1 MIAFVAAMEKEVA
14 PILEK
19 YAAAE
24 TTLGYGKLHICKAG
38 DVPFFVLIS
47 GIGKVFAG
55 MAVAA
60 MLERY
65 GKEITGVINL
75 GVGGTLHPEI
85 AGLDSLIL
93 GTVYTQHDMDTTP
106 LGDPY
111 GYISGI
117 GVIEFKADQTLFNVI
132 EKKAKE
138 LGYPVTRGQICSGD
152 QFIVTQKQKDAILA
166 LFPNTISVDMESAA
180 FAQACYVYGCPFF
193 AGRFVSD
200 TGHDGEYEVHLPIC
214 RDKIFTLVD
223 ALLSLL
229 A

>member
-19 YAAAE
+19 YGIE
-24 TTLGYGKLHICKAG
+24 QSKLGYASLHTCKAG
-38 DVPFFVLIS
+38 DTYFYVLIS

-60 MLERY
+60 LLESH

-75 GVGGTLHPEI
+75 GVGGTLVPEK
-85 AGLDSLIL
+85 APLDSLIL

-117 GVIEFKADQTLFNVI
+117 GVIEFKADQTLCNVI
-132 EKKAKE
+132 EKKAGD
-138 LGYPVTRGQICSGD
+138 LGYPVTKGQICSGD
-152 QFIVTQKQKDAILA
+152 QFIVTKKQKDAILS

-180 FAQACYVYGCPFF
+180 FAQACYAYGCPFF

-200 TGHDGEYEVHLPIC
+200 TGHDGEYEAHLPIC
-214 RDKIFTLVD
+214 RDRIFALVE